1 MDLLDFDAKEMYFE
15 QPLSPQAEKLIAEA
29 ARQYGEET
37 AEHSLLHA
45 YFLEPEHLT
54 VLVALYRYFF
64 YRHRYPE
71 ALIVAD
77 RAIAVTAT
85 QLGLSTDWRT
95 LSKGDL
101 ERAVSVS
108 MTLTRFLL
116 WALKGSGYLKLRLD
130 DAQRALERF
139 EKVMEMDTSDRF
151 GMQELLELARAKVE
165 EGQIRTVG
173 DKATCPA
180 N

>member
-1 MDLLDFDAKEMYFE
+1 MDLLDFDGEALYFE
-15 QPLSPQAEKLIAEA
+15 QPLSQQVKQLLAQAAL
-29 ARQYGEET
+29 QYGEAA
-37 AEHSLLHA
+37 AEHSLLQA

-64 YRHRYPE
+64 YGHRYSE
-71 ALIVAD
+71 ALMVAD

-95 LSKGDL
+95 LSRDDL
-101 ERAVSVS
+101 ERAVPVS

-130 DAQRALERF
+130 DAQGALERF
-139 EKVMEMDTSDRF
+139 EKVVEMDTSDRL
-151 GMQELLELARAKVE
+151 GMEALLRLARE
-165 EGQIRTVG
+165 
-173 DKATCPA
+173 KAST
-180 N
+180 